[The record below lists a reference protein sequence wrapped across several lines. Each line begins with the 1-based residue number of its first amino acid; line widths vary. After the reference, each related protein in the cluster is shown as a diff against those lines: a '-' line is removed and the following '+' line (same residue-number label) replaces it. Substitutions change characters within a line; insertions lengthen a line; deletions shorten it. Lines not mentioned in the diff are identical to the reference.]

1 MNLKG
6 APRMVASPVGE
17 VEEQVVAGGQDGVKK
32 QERNTSVTLAER
44 VIAC

>member
-1 MNLKG
+1 
-6 APRMVASPVGE
+6 MVASVLWGK
-17 VEEQVVAGGQDGVKK
+17 VEEQVVTGDQDGVKK